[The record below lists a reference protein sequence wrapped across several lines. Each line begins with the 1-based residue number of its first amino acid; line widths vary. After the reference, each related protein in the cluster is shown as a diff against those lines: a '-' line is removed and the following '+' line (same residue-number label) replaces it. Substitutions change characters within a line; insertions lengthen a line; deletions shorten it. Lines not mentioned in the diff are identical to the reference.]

1 MNKNQE
7 NSLNSK
13 GRAEQPQNP
22 QTSIR
27 LDEKH
32 MVSRTGKI
40 ILSTLQ
46 DTLILFKMKTWNKGD
61 YEVANLKFTQ
71 DWKIITRK
79 GSRKYKE
86 LTKKWPVDVSGNL
99 WEFSIPNTRKKL
111 FETINNDSTIEDI
124 DRKLLI
130 DAINQFIEKNFI
142 ESRRSLEKK
151 KRQIHDSL

>member
-46 DTLILFKMKTWNKGD
+46 DTLILFKMKT
-61 YEVANLKFTQ
+61 
-71 DWKIITRK
+71 
-79 GSRKYKE
+79 
-86 LTKKWPVDVSGNL
+86 
-99 WEFSIPNTRKKL
+99 
-111 FETINNDSTIEDI
+111 
-124 DRKLLI
+124 
-130 DAINQFIEKNFI
+130 
-142 ESRRSLEKK
+142 
-151 KRQIHDSL
+151 